1 MPEEKEYLT
10 KEKLAEL
17 KKELEFLMGTRPKEI
32 AEKLEYAKSLGALS
46 ENAEYQ
52 EARETQA
59 NIEDRILKLEVMLKS
74 AVIMKMHHT
83 EAVDIGSTVSLAPE
97 GLKDKVTYK
106 IVGSEEANLEQ
117 KKLSI
122 NSPLGRA
129 LLGKK
134 KGDSLSAVLEIGWGC
149 SNRTIPS
156 SYCFSLSFFL
166 EEPPQVSFPAACWR
180 QFLFL

>member
-1 MPEEKEYLT
+1 MPDTHEYLT
-10 KEKLAEL
+10 KEKFEELVNELDYLKTDGRKKVAES
-17 KKELEFLMGTRPKEI
+17 
-32 AEKLEYAKSLGALS
+32 LEYAKSLGDLS

-134 KGDSLSAVLEIGWGC
+134 KGDSLMVKTPGGNVMYMVVHIE
-149 SNRTIPS
+149 
-156 SYCFSLSFFL
+156 
-166 EEPPQVSFPAACWR
+166 
-180 QFLFL
+180 